1 MNVPRLDPKWAQQLV
16 ALVVLVLLSA
26 EAVAPTANA
35 PVKRGSW
42 TVRPRADRA
51 RSSWCP
57 KPREAKSEVSGSW
70 GMTMGER
77 DCIHSDDI

>member
-35 PVKRGSW
+35 LVKRGSW
-42 TVRPRADRA
+42 TVCPRADRA
-51 RSSWCP
+51 RSGW
-57 KPREAKSEVSGSW
+57 
-70 GMTMGER
+70 
-77 DCIHSDDI
+77 